1 MRVGIVKEIRP
12 GERRV
17 AVTPE
22 TVAKLSKLGF
32 EVLIESGAG
41 DAAAFADSEYEK
53 AGAQV
58 SADTKEVWAA
68 NILLKVQ
75 PPESHPTLGCHE
87 AELLQPGATLIS
99 FIWPHKNKDLV
110 DRLSARGVTVLAM
123 DQIPRISRAQ
133 KMDALSSMANIAGYR
148 AVIEAASFFGRF
160 FTGQMTAAGKVPPA
174 KVLVIGAGVAGLSA
188 IGAARGLGAVVRA
201 FDTRP
206 AVREQV
212 RSMGADFL
220 EVKLEEDGSGE
231 GGYAREMSPAF
242 IAAEMALFEAQARE
256 VDIIITTAL
265 IPGKPAPLLLTE
277 KTVDLMR
284 PGSVIVDLAA
294 EAGGNCALTH
304 PGGVINHKGVTIIGY
319 VDMPSRLAPT
329 ASALYGNNLVH
340 LLADMGGAKSW
351 HIDEA
356 DEVVRGAL
364 ILLAGKLMWPPPKPA
379 APPPQD
385 ANAVKKPAPRASSSA
400 IPALPTAKAAGHGGK
415 SGKES
420 GHGVQRISGRSQTI
434 ALSVVGVVLLG
445 LGAVAPPAF
454 LAHFTVFVLSCFV
467 GWQVVWNVTP
477 ALHTPLMSVTNA
489 ISGIIVLGGML
500 KIAHSDKPAVIGL
513 GVAAVL
519 LAAINIAGGFLV
531 TQRMLRMFQK

>member
-1 MRVGIVKEIRP
+1 MKVGIVKEIRP

-22 TVAKLSKLGF
+22 TVAKLAKLGF
-32 EVLIESGAG
+32 DVLIESGAG
-41 DAAAFADSEYEK
+41 EAAAFTDSEYQK

-58 SADTKEVWAA
+58 IADTRQVWAA
-68 NILLKVQ
+68 DILLKVQ
-75 PPESHPTLGCHE
+75 PPEPHPTLGCHE
-87 AELLQPGATLIS
+87 ADLLQSSATLIS

-110 DRLSARGVTVLAM
+110 ERLGQRGVTVLAM

-242 IAAEMALFEAQARE
+242 IAAEMALFEQQARE

-265 IPGKPAPLLLTE
+265 IPGKPAPQLLTE
-277 KTVDLMR
+277 KTVELMR

-294 EAGGNCALTH
+294 EAGGNCALTQ
-304 PGGVINHKGVTIIGY
+304 PGGVVNHKGITIIGY

-364 ILLAGKLMWPPPKPA
+364 ILLGGKLMWPPPKPA

-385 ANAVKKPAPRASSSA
+385 ANAVKKPAPRASSSS
-400 IPALPTAKAAGHGGK
+400 IPALPAVKAAGHGGK
-415 SGKES
+415 GKES
-420 GHGVQRISGRSQTI
+420 AHGSQRISGRSQGI
-434 ALSVVGVVLLG
+434 ALSLLGIALLG

-454 LAHFTVFVLSCFV
+454 LAHFTVFVLSCFI

-500 KIAHSDKPAVIGL
+500 KIANSTQPVVIGL

-519 LAAINIAGGFLV
+519 FSAINIAGGFLV